1 VPPVER
7 VSFEEA
13 FGTLTRLA
21 AAIRP
26 AESEVSPAMADE
38 DPALPGPP
46 APVLVDPHGLV
57 QSFSAQAESLFGRS
71 GLSVL
76 GTPVADLV
84 RQPLENESTFALPS
98 GQRVRAWR
106 CDGFSK
112 EGTLW
117 LFQRRDDGRAGATA
131 LRYRNLVEQIPAV
144 VFTATLEGGLTDIY
158 VSPQVQSMLGY
169 SQEEWLG
176 NPVLWYERLYP
187 DDRRLLDAEFA
198 RGCLTGGPFKAQCRF
213 LSRDGRVV
221 WVHGEARLI
230 KDPRGVPMLLQ
241 GVAFDISESKRAEET
256 VRASLREKETL
267 LKEIHHRVKN
277 NLQVT
282 SSLLRLQT
290 EGVAD
295 EGARR
300 ALGDSQNRIRSMALV
315 HELLYRSK
323 DLSRVDLA
331 DYVRDVSR
339 QLLRSQEIDPA
350 RITIDLRLDTA
361 LVVADLA
368 VPCGLLLNE
377 LLSNCLKHAFPD
389 RRRGCIQIEVRA
401 QPGRLSLTVADDGIG
416 LTGTGAAPTSLGLRL
431 VHTLADQV
439 GGKLEVKS
447 EPGRGTNISLVVA
460 GWTEAGR

>member
-1 VPPVER
+1 VPPAER

-13 FGTLTRLA
+13 FATLSRLA
-21 AAIRP
+21 AALRP
-26 AESEVSPAMADE
+26 AKDETPAPLSDEDADQSGSPAA
-38 DPALPGPP
+38 
-46 APVLVDPHGLV
+46 VLVDAAGVV
-57 QSFSAQAESLFGRS
+57 QSFSSQAELLFGRPAS
-71 GLSVL
+71 SVL
-76 GTPVADLV
+76 GTPLAELT
-84 RQPLENESTFALPS
+84 RQPLQHGCTFSLPT
-98 GQRVRAWR
+98 GLRLRAWR
-106 CDGFSK
+106 SEGFSN

-117 LFQRRDDGRAGATA
+117 LLQRRADGAADATT

-169 SQEEWLG
+169 TQQEWLA
-176 NPVLWYERLYP
+176 NPVLWYDRLHP

-198 RGCLTGGPFKAQCRF
+198 RGCLTGGPFRAQCRF

-230 KDPRGVPMLLQ
+230 KDGRGVPILLQ

-295 EGARR
+295 EAARR

-339 QLLRSQEIDPA
+339 QLLRSHEADPA
-350 RITIDLRLDTA
+350 RIAVDLRLETA
-361 LVVADLA
+361 PVVTDLA

-377 LLSNCLKHAFPD
+377 LLSNCLKHAFPE
-389 RRRGCIQIEVRA
+389 RRRGRIEVEVRA
-401 QPGRLSLTVADDGIG
+401 EPGRLSLSVADDGVG
-416 LTGTGAAPTSLGLRL
+416 FERQEPSTSLGLRL

-439 GGKLEVKS
+439 GGTLEMKS
-447 EPGRGTNISLVVA
+447 VLGRGTSISLVVP

>member
-1 VPPVER
+1 VRPADR

-21 AAIRP
+21 AALRP
-26 AESEVSPAMADE
+26 ADGDGLPIGADP
-38 DPALPGPP
+38 DPEWPDPP
-46 APVLVDPHGLV
+46 AAVLVDGDGLV
-57 QSFSAQAESLFGRS
+57 RSFSALAEALFGRTAA
-71 GLSVL
+71 SVL
-76 GTPVADLV
+76 GTPLV
-84 RQPLENESTFALPS
+84 ELTRQPLEHQRAFDLPS
-98 GQRVRAWR
+98 GQRVRGLR
-106 CDGFSK
+106 CEGFADD
-112 EGTLW
+112 GTLW
-117 LFQRRDDGRAGATA
+117 LFQRRGEGRAAA
-131 LRYRNLVEQIPAV
+131 SAIRYRNLVEQIPAV

-158 VSPQVQSMLGY
+158 VSPQVQALLGY
-169 SQEEWLG
+169 SQQEWLA
-176 NPVLWYERLYP
+176 NPVLWYDRLHP
-187 DDRRLLDAEFA
+187 EDRRLLDGEFA

-230 KDPRGVPMLLQ
+230 KDSRGVPMLLQ
-241 GVAFDISESKRAEET
+241 GVAFDISESKRAEEI

-295 EGARR
+295 AAARR

-339 QLLRSQEIDPA
+339 QLLRSHEADPA
-350 RITIDLRLDTA
+350 RIAIDLRLESA
-361 LVVADLA
+361 LVVTDLA

-389 RRRGCIQIEVRA
+389 QRQGRIQIDLRA
-401 QPGRLSLTVADDGIG
+401 QPGRLSLSVFDNGIG
-416 LTGTGAAPTSLGLRL
+416 FAPGGTFTTLGLRL

-439 GGKLEVKS
+439 GGTLEMNS
-447 EPGRGTNISLVVA
+447 EPGGGSHISLVVP